1 MFNKLIWFWNIVH
14 YNLFIFENR
23 VTSIFLYPFFKIF
36 KSDKVKELYNKRG
49 VDNPDLIIRDA
60 LMNPDYGTNSIKA
73 GGIMGVIVLFF
84 CLGFFC
90 LYTGF
95 YKEKLDLTIIN
106 LLVFG
111 VISLGIN
118 YYFLF
123 KDKRYL
129 IYFKEISELSKAEKI
144 KYAWVSFLFILFSVM
159 FLIGS
164 FIYMDYLLHK

>member
-1 MFNKLIWFWNIVH
+1 MFNKLIWFWNIVY

-60 LMNPDYGTNSIKA
+60 LTNPDYGTNSIKA

-90 LYTGF
+90 LHTGL
-95 YKEKLDLTIIN
+95 YEKNLDLTITN

-111 VISLGIN
+111 VISLVIN
-118 YYFLF
+118 YFFLF

-129 IYFKEISELSKAEKI
+129 VYFKKISESSKAEKR
-144 KYAWVSFLFILFSVM
+144 KYAWLSLIFILFAIVFLVSSFM
-159 FLIGS
+159 F
-164 FIYMDYLLHK
+164 MDYMLHK